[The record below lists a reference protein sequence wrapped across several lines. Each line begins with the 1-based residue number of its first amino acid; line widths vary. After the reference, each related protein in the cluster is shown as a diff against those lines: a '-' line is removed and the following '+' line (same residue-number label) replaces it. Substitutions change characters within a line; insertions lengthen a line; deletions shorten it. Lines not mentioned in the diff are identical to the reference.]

1 MIGRQMIRLRI
12 SDNQRL
18 YIDKGSYD
26 EISKMID
33 ISDEDFK
40 VFLSSVHR
48 ISKNSFSA
56 LKFKHEK
63 TSKEYVF
70 DNVYVW
76 IESIY

>member
-1 MIGRQMIRLRI
+1 MIGRHMRKIRT
-12 SDNQRL
+12 SGEKEL

-33 ISDEDFK
+33 ISDEDFN

-48 ISKNSFSA
+48 VSKNSFSA
-56 LKFKHEK
+56 LKFKHKK
-63 TSKEYVF
+63 TLKEYVF

-76 IESIY
+76 IE